1 MILVRCD
8 VKSEKIF
15 FKFYMYVCKINLEV
29 FRDFRMEEVII
40 VRVIYGVGMEILDWG
55 WLCLN

>member
-15 FKFYMYVCKINLEV
+15 FKFLMYVCKINFEV

-40 VRVIYGVGMEILDWG
+40 VRVIYGVGMEIL
-55 WLCLN
+55 N